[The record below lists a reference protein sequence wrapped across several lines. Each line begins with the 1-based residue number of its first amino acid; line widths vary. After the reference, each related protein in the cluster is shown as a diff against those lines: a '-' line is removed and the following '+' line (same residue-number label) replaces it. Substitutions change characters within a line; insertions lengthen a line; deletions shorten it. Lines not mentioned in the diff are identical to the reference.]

1 MKSNQILYF
10 LIAVFCF
17 SSSIAQGELRVTTL
31 VDDNG
36 IGTLRWA
43 INTANADTKITEIIF
58 DPGLKGIISLTSDL
72 PNVTSNMNIKGAGA
86 DRITISGAGEYR
98 MFVIE
103 SGFTLNISGFAFTDS
118 ANNYNNGTIFDVS
131 GSSVI
136 ASEIVVAGIS
146 NQTAIWSKGDNSTI
160 NISNSIFK
168 NNSAT
173 LFRSY
178 WGSTPNFTSENDS
191 DYTNRIT
198 VTESTFS
205 QNRDLIFS
213 TERYVKIDK
222 CNFTRNYGQIA
233 SFRGVNRYQ
242 VLNST
247 FVNNTGR
254 LLFTFSSKIG
264 DTPSW
269 GEDTLGANNTLFDGN
284 LFQRNTGTIL
294 NTGGGFKHDS
304 KTTITNNIFVNNG
317 NMWYG
322 NPIVATGNQ
331 QNNFTE
337 TVSPSDEDGTV
348 FLNLNRSRLIEAE
361 EELH

>member
-1 MKSNQILYF
+1 MKRIQIIYF
-10 LIAVFCF
+10 LIAVICF
-17 SSSIAQGELRVTTL
+17 SVSYAQGEIRVSSL
-31 VDDNG
+31 ADDNNE
-36 IGTLRWA
+36 GTLRRA
-43 INTANADTKITEIIF
+43 IITANADTKINEIIF
-58 DPGLKGIISLTSDL
+58 DTALKGTISLTSNL
-72 PNVTSNMNIKGAGA
+72 PNVTSNMVIRGSGA
-86 DRITISGAGEYR
+86 DNITISGAGEYR

-103 SGFTLNISGFAFTDS
+103 SGFTLDISGITFTDS

-136 ASEIVVAGIS
+136 ATEIVVTGIS
-146 NQTAIWSKGDNSTI
+146 NQTAFWSKGDNSTI
-160 NISNSIFK
+160 TISNSIFK
-168 NNSAT
+168 NNTAT

-178 WGSTPNFTSENDS
+178 WGSTPNFTSDNES

-205 QNRDLIFS
+205 YNRDLIFS
-213 TERYVKIDK
+213 TERYVKINK
-222 CNFTRNYGQIA
+222 CNFIRNYGQIA

-269 GEDTLGANNTLFDGN
+269 GEDTLGVNNTLFDGN
-284 LFQRNTGTIL
+284 LFQGNTGTIL

-317 NMWYG
+317 KMWYG
-322 NPIVATGNQ
+322 NPIVESGNQ
-331 QNNFTE
+331 QNNFVDS
-337 TVSPSDEDGTV
+337 VSPSEDDSTV
-348 FLNLNRSRLIEAE
+348 FLNLNKSLLIKED

>member
-1 MKSNQILYF
+1 MKRNQIIYF
-10 LIAVFCF
+10 LIAIFCF
-17 SSSIAQGELRVTTL
+17 SGSYAQGDISVTSL
-31 VDDNG
+31 ADDNS

-43 INTANADTKITEIIF
+43 INRANEDFKINKIVFDT
-58 DPGLKGIISLTSDL
+58 GLKGLINLNSNL
-72 PNVTSNMNIKGAGA
+72 PNVTSNMIIRGGGA
-86 DRITISGAGEYR
+86 DNITISGASEYR

-103 SGFTLNISGFAFTDS
+103 SGFTLDISGFTFTDS
-118 ANNYNNGTIFDVS
+118 ADNYNNGTIFDVS

-136 ASEIVVAGIS
+136 ATEIVVTGIS
-146 NQTAIWSKGDNSTI
+146 NQTAFWSKGDNSTI
-160 NISNSIFK
+160 DITNSIFK

-178 WGSTPNFTSENDS
+178 WGSTPSITSDNES

-198 VTESTFS
+198 VTGSTFS
-205 QNRDLIFS
+205 NNRDLIFS
-213 TERYVKIDK
+213 TERYVKIENCK
-222 CNFTRNYGQIA
+222 FSRNHSQIA

-247 FVNNTGR
+247 FVNNTGN

-284 LFQRNTGTIL
+284 LFQGNTGTII

-331 QNNFTE
+331 QNNFIE
-337 TVSPSDEDGTV
+337 SVSPSENDGTV
-348 FLNLNRSRLIEAE
+348 FLNLNKSLLIEAD

>member
-1 MKSNQILYF
+1 MKRIQIIYF

-17 SSSIAQGELRVTTL
+17 SVSIAQGEIRVSSL
-31 VDDNG
+31 ADDNSE
-36 IGTLRWA
+36 GTLRRA
-43 INTANADTKITEIIF
+43 INTANTDSKINVIIF
-58 DPGLKGIISLTSDL
+58 DSALKGTISLTANL
-72 PNVTSNMNIKGAGA
+72 PNVTSNMVIKGSGA
-86 DRITISGAGEYR
+86 DKVTISAVSEYL

-103 SGFTLNISGFAFTDS
+103 SGFTLDISGFTFTDS
-118 ANNYNNGTIFDVS
+118 ANDYNNGTILAVS
-131 GSSVI
+131 GSTVN
-136 ASEIVVAGIS
+136 ASEIIVTGIDS
-146 NQTAIWSKGDNSTI
+146 NTAFWSKGDNSTI
-160 NISNSIFK
+160 TISNSIFK

-178 WGSTPNFTSENDS
+178 WGSTPSFTSENES

-198 VTESTFS
+198 VTGSTFS
-205 QNRDLIFS
+205 YNRGLIFS
-213 TERYVKIDK
+213 TERYVKIDN
-222 CNFTRNYGQIA
+222 CTFRGNYDQIA

-269 GEDTLGANNTLFDGN
+269 GVDTLGANNTLFNGN
-284 LFQRNTGTIL
+284 VFQGNTGTIL

-317 NMWYG
+317 NKWYG
-322 NPIVATGNQ
+322 NPIVASGNQ
-331 QNNFTE
+331 QNNFIA
-337 TVSPSDEDGTV
+337 TVSPSEEDSTV
-348 FLNLNRSRLIEAE
+348 FLTLNKSELIETD